1 MTSRHGPGPRR
12 LSVFHLFV
20 ALVFAGPMFAGCGDK
35 GFFVDVPLW
44 KAGYGWEYDETVV
57 DSEALKGDLPSLID
71 EETDAN
77 VQYQNNTLRLEVF
90 NATASSVEG
99 IPIYALAVL
108 NRYYPEDNETPPD
121 SVWDAWVF
129 SADINKV
136 EPTYLDW
143 RNQEIQLS
151 GLSEEEP
158 AAGDATDDS
167 GNRLRLLDFL
177 MFQEEEPIEGDGSG
191 EGDMRPEFEDRRL
204 DWPLEKGH
212 EWRHPEPVPLLGD
225 ADGVFEGRATKQYV
239 QRVPAGNFSSIR
251 IEGKLTADDLSE
263 QEDDVRTS
271 LEAFGGEVD
280 AVNVNYATTYTYAY
294 APSVLNVVYFQQTDR
309 YSIHARGE
317 DGDGQKYDFTFTKE
331 VITTRDLY
339 KYQLTDGIEKPLT
352 FALDIQRGAYEPKPI
367 TPASHLA
374 VEIIATKDA
383 INKATG
389 ETAFFGVRI
398 YNSTAGEK
406 PLRGPE
412 AKYPIIGQQH
422 FSPKYDHELLEIQW
436 TFHDILPNNAGI
448 GPETEVANVTGD
460 EQTVN
465 ENTFDRY
472 GLKTITATL
481 KLKDTGDGP
490 GQHIFTDA
498 VLYEVYM
505 RTNLTGVLNATDA
518 QRPQVTVRFPVE
530 HTATR
535 VTIVGD
541 DTSKPPEA
549 ECTIGLGF
557 TPCVLANDAGNRR
570 VSDDRGEPM
579 LFESTRLN
587 QFIKGTWTGIY
598 SPAHASQTIVFD
610 VTVRY
615 RAGA

>member
-1 MTSRHGPGPRR
+1 
-12 LSVFHLFV
+12 
-20 ALVFAGPMFAGCGDK
+20 MFAGCGDK

-44 KAGYGWEYDETVV
+44 KAGYGWEYDETIV
-57 DSEALKGDLPSLID
+57 DSEALRGELPSLID
-71 EETDAN
+71 EDADAT

-108 NRYYPEDNETPPD
+108 NRYYADDNETPPD

-151 GLSEEEP
+151 GVSEEAP
-158 AAGDATDDS
+158 AANAGNS
-167 GNRLRLLDFL
+167 GGNDLRLLDFL
-177 MFQEEEPIEGDGSG
+177 SFQEEDPAGGDGSSDPG
-191 EGDMRPEFEDRRL
+191 MRPEFEDRRL

-212 EWRHPEPVPLLGD
+212 EWRHAEPVPLLGD
-225 ADGVFEGRATKQYV
+225 ADGVFEGRATRQYV
-239 QRVPAGNFSSIR
+239 QRVPAGNYSSIR

-317 DGDGQKYDFTFTKE
+317 DGDGQKYDFTFAKE
-331 VITTRDLY
+331 VKTTRELF
-339 KYQLTDGIEKPLT
+339 KFQLTDGIEKPLT

-374 VEIIATKDA
+374 VEIITSKDA
-383 INKATG
+383 LNKADK
-389 ETAFFGVRI
+389 ETVFLGVRI

-406 PLRGPE
+406 PIRGPE
-412 AKYPIIGQQH
+412 AKYAQVGQNH
-422 FSPKYDHELLEIQW
+422 FSPKYDHEFLEIQW

-448 GPETEVANVTGD
+448 GPETEVANLTGD
-460 EQTVN
+460 EQTIN

-481 KLKDTGDGP
+481 KLKDSGGGP

-498 VLYEVYM
+498 VLFEVYM
-505 RTNLTGVLNATDA
+505 RTNVTGTANATDA
-518 QRPQVTVRFPVE
+518 PPRPSIQVRFPVE

-535 VTIVGD
+535 VTIIGD
-541 DTSKPPEA
+541 DPALPPEA
-549 ECTIGLGF
+549 ECPIGLGF
-557 TPCVLANDAGNRR
+557 TPCIRANDAGNRP
-570 VSDDRGEPM
+570 VADDRGEPM
-579 LFESTRLN
+579 TFESTRLN
-587 QFIKGTWTGIY
+587 QYIKGTWTASYGT
-598 SPAHASQTIVFD
+598 AHAPQTIVFD